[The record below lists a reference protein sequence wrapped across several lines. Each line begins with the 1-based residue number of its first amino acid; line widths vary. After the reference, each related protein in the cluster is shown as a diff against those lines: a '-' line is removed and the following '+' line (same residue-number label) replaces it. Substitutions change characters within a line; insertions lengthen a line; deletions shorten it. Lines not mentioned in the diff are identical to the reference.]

1 MQKNR
6 LIAYGDIA
14 MDVIVQKAASADS
27 DEDEKVDG
35 LHISPGGS
43 AVNCAVIASSLGMPT
58 TFLGI
63 VGDDH
68 WSRQLENDLSDHGL
82 DIRHLHRVHGQ
93 LAVCISIL
101 SQNGERK
108 FYSYRGVNVQPAYT
122 VIPKSIFKDRQ
133 FLHLSGYSFQTPN
146 SSVVANRM
154 LLEAKKHGLKVSLDP
169 SFLFAQNTDLEN
181 NSILDKV
188 DYFFPSREEAYQ
200 LTKLRDPLQAARK
213 IRTSGTGVVII
224 TLDKDGCLVVSE
236 GVEQFVKLENTE
248 PVVDTT
254 GAGDAFCG
262 GFLFAT
268 ANGFGLVEASKI
280 GSAAAAHIIARYG
293 GHEDPPHVED
303 LARILMKNNETG
315 LAQNL
320 LRRKHPGF
328 LWRKR

>member
-1 MQKNR
+1 MHKNR

-14 MDVIVQKAASADS
+14 MDVIVQKATSADS

-43 AVNCAVIASSLGMPT
+43 AVNCAVIASTLGMPT

-101 SQNGERK
+101 AQNGDRK

-122 VIPKSIFKDRQ
+122 DIPKSVFKNRQ

-146 SSVVANRM
+146 SSAVANQL

-169 SFLFAQNTDLEN
+169 SFLFTQKTDLEN

-188 DYFFPSREEAYQ
+188 DFFFPSREEAYQ

-213 IRTSGTGVVII
+213 IRSFGTGAVIV

-236 GVEQFVKLENTE
+236 GIEQFVKLKNTE

-268 ANGFGLVEASKI
+268 AHGFNLAEACKI
-280 GSAAAAHIIARYG
+280 GSASAAHIIARYG
-293 GHEDPPHVED
+293 GHEDPPQIED
-303 LARILMKNNETG
+303 LAGILIKNNETG

-328 LWRKR
+328 LWRMR